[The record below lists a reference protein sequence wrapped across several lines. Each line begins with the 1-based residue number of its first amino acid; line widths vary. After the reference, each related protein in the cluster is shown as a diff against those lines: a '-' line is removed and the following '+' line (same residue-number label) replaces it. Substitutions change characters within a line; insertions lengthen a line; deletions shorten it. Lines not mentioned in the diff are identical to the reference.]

1 MLDLAG
7 NKVYNNNVRKER
19 KIMKT
24 NIKAKPLNE
33 KQSAFVNALKE
44 TEGLTLAEA
53 SAKAGVEIK
62 SGSINTL
69 VKKGLV
75 TIVGDR
81 EIVVKAKRKIKV
93 FAIATAPTADAKL
106 NDKQKAFLAALADTE
121 GLTLAEASEKTGIE
135 IKSGSI
141 NTLTKK
147 GLVAIVGER
156 EILVDTK
163 RKVKVFALAAS
174 TEETAA

>member
-1 MLDLAG
+1 MKA
-7 NKVYNNNVRKER
+7 NT
-19 KIMKT
+19 KT
-24 NIKAKPLNE
+24 NTLNE
-33 KQSAFVNALKE
+33 KQTAFLNALKE

-53 SAKAGVEIK
+53 SEKAGVEIK

-69 VKKGLV
+69 IKKGMV
-75 TIVGDR
+75 VIVGDR
-81 EIVVKAKRKIKV
+81 EIVVKAKRKVKV
-93 FAIATAPTADAKL
+93 FAIATAPAEDAKL

-121 GLTLAEASEKTGIE
+121 GLTLAEASEKADTD

-156 EILVDTK
+156 EILVNAK
-163 RKVKVFALAAS
+163 RKVKVFALAT
-174 TEETAA
+174 TEVAK

>member
-1 MLDLAG
+1 
-7 NKVYNNNVRKER
+7 
-19 KIMKT
+19 MKT
-24 NIKAKPLNE
+24 NTNVKPLNE
-33 KQSAFVNALKE
+33 KQTAFINALKE

-53 SAKAGVEIK
+53 SKRAGVEIK

-75 TIVGDR
+75 TTIGDR
-81 EIVVKAKRKIKV
+81 EIVVKAKRKVKV
-93 FAIATAPTADAKL
+93 FAIAAAPTADTKL

-121 GLTLAEASEKTGIE
+121 GLTLAEAGAKANTE

-141 NTLTKK
+141 NVLTKK

-174 TEETAA
+174 TEEATA